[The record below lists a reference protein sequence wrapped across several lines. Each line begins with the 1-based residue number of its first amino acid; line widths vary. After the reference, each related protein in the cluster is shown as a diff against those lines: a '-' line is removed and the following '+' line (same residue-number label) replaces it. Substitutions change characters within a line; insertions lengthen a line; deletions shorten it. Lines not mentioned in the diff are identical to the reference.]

1 MRRFMVAVVAVVVVF
16 AAGVSYAQES
26 GPASMPEKVRKFL
39 DNMTGT
45 WRSNDEEG
53 EGKAEIRWDSGKGTL
68 IESGQFQ
75 YGDVFGTWTGLWY
88 WDGISEDGVIGCAS
102 VSTRYGFAQGK
113 LRGKVLSK
121 TVMEG
126 QGTGVRAGKKTSGN
140 IRIEFKGPDQYTL
153 SQTNM
158 IVGGEKKPDST
169 TVSTRVKSTSAEQ
182 VLTKLWNESV
192 DALLKR
198 DVATLDR
205 ILADDF
211 TFGDPDG
218 MSVTK
223 DQVLGSV
230 ESGAYALTSSK
241 VDTLKVRVYGNTA
254 VTTGLSTEKS
264 QFMGSDTSGQYLFT
278 DTWIKRDGRWQ
289 CVATHSSKVAQG

>member
-1 MRRFMVAVVAVVVVF
+1 MRRFTVAVIAVVIVF
-16 AAGVSYAQES
+16 SAGVSYAQES

-45 WRSNDEEG
+45 WRTDDEEG
-53 EGKAEIRWDSGKGTL
+53 DSKGEIRWDSGKGTL

-75 YGDVFGTWTGLWY
+75 EGDVFGTWTGLWY

-102 VSTRYGFAQGK
+102 VSTSHGFAHGK

-182 VLTKLWNESV
+182 ELIKLENELL

-198 DVATLDR
+198 DVASIDR
-205 ILADDF
+205 LLADDF
-211 TFGDPDG
+211 TFGTPDG
-218 MSVTK
+218 TAITK
-223 DQVLGSV
+223 DQALGSIK
-230 ESGAYALTSSK
+230 SGTYAVTSMTY
-241 VDTLKVRVYGNTA
+241 DNLKVRVYGSTA
-254 VTTGLSTEKS
+254 VTSGFSTENSK
-264 QFMGSDTSGQYLFT
+264 FNGRNTSGQYLFT

-289 CVATHSSKVAQG
+289 CVATHSSKVAQE

>member
-1 MRRFMVAVVAVVVVF
+1 MVAVVASIVVF

-26 GPASMPEKVRKFL
+26 SPASMPEKVRKFL

-45 WRSNDEEG
+45 WRSDDEEG
-53 EGKAEIRWDSGKGTL
+53 EGKGKIRWDSGKGTL

-102 VSTRYGFAQGK
+102 VSTSHGFAHGR

-126 QGTGVRAGKKTSGN
+126 QGAGVRAGKKTSGN
-140 IRIEFKGPDQYTL
+140 IRIEFKRPGQYTL

-182 VLTKLWNESV
+182 ELIKLENELL

-198 DVATLDR
+198 DVASIDR
-205 ILADDF
+205 LLADDF
-211 TFGDPDG
+211 TFGTPDG
-218 MSVTK
+218 TAITK
-223 DQVLGSV
+223 DQALGSIK
-230 ESGAYALTSSK
+230 SGTYAVTSMTY
-241 VDTLKVRVYGNTA
+241 DNLKVRVYGSAA
-254 VTTGLSTEKS
+254 VTSGFSTEKS
-264 QFMGSDTSGQYLFT
+264 TFNGRDTSGQFLFT
-278 DTWIKRDGRWQ
+278 DTWIKCDGRWL
-289 CVATHSSKVAQG
+289 CVATHSSKVAQE

>member
-1 MRRFMVAVVAVVVVF
+1 MRRLMVSVVAVVVVF

-45 WRSNDEEG
+45 WRSDDGEG

-102 VSTRYGFAQGK
+102 VSTRYGFAHGK

-121 TVMEG
+121 TAMEG

-140 IRIEFKGPDQYTL
+140 IRIEFKGPDQYTV

-158 IVGGEKKPDST
+158 IVGGEKRPDST
-169 TVSTRVKSTSAEQ
+169 TVSTRVKGTSDEQ
-182 VLTKLWNESV
+182 VLTKLANESV

-198 DVATLDR
+198 DVAFLAR
-205 ILADDF
+205 LLADDF
-211 TFGDPDG
+211 TFESSDG
-218 MSVTK
+218 TAITK
-223 DQVLGSV
+223 DQALGSIK
-230 ESGAYALTSSK
+230 SGTYAVTSMTY
-241 VDTLKVRVYGNTA
+241 DTLKVRIYGSTA
-254 VTTGLSTEKS
+254 VTSGFSTEKS
-264 QFMGSDTSGQYLFT
+264 QFMGRDTSGQYIFT
-278 DTWIKRDGRWQ
+278 DTWIKRDGRWL